1 MFYLYQ
7 AIGLVYLSQLILE
20 WKFSLTMEQQ
30 DSWVNQGTLEI
41 KPQSSILGTWGDEI
55 SRNYIL
61 VPSFTLMNGHD
72 WATELNWTSSFTYY
86 SFTIY
91 VSLEPFLHACH
102 CSQHWG
108 WNSRP
113 CSCMLTE
120 LMASGGGGG
129 VSWVKLAS
137 VKTILCTHGVSG
149 SAGAHHWPQE
159 TIRHS
164 GD

>member
-7 AIGLVYLSQLILE
+7 VSGLLYLSQLILE

-41 KPQSSILGTWGDEI
+41 KPKSNILGTRGDEI

-61 VPSFTLMNGHD
+61 VL
-72 WATELNWTSSFTYY
+72 SFTYY
-86 SFTIY
+86 SFMIC

-108 WNSRP
+108 WNPRP
-113 CSCMLTE
+113 CSCMLKE
-120 LMASGGGGG
+120 LMAGGGGGG

-137 VKTILCTHGVSG
+137 VNTILCTHGVSG

-159 TIRHS
+159 TIGHS

>member
-7 AIGLVYLSQLILE
+7 VIGLLYLSQLILE

-41 KPQSSILGTWGDEI
+41 KPKSNILGTRGDEI
-55 SRNYIL
+55 SRDYIL
-61 VPSFTLMNGHD
+61 VL
-72 WATELNWTSSFTYY
+72 SFTYY
-86 SFTIY
+86 SFMIC

-108 WNSRP
+108 WNPRP
-113 CSCMLTE
+113 CSYMLKE
-120 LMASGGGGG
+120 LMASGGGGEA
-129 VSWVKLAS
+129 SWVKLTK

-149 SAGAHHWPQE
+149 SAGAPHWQQE
-159 TIRHS
+159 TIGHS
-164 GD
+164 ED